1 MVRVNVIWTQDI
13 ETVWADANAI
23 HEHNH
28 LHSFHPSI
36 IGFRTGVLIIRV

>member
-1 MVRVNVIWTQDI
+1 VVRASVIWSQNV
-13 ETVWADANAI
+13 EPVYWADANAI

-36 IGFRTGVLIIRV
+36 IRV